1 MTISAFCDFYF
12 GYHPDYKFSTDASEP
27 AKRSELHPEKKK
39 EGGTSLWLCPRYRNL
54 QTYFGCSLNLQQREA
69 SVISYARLTCLIVQ
83 IAIRRPKRKTS
94 PC

>member
-39 EGGTSLWLCPRYRNL
+39 KKEGLLC
-54 QTYFGCSLNLQQREA
+54 GCVLGAEIYKCILVVA
-69 SVISYARLTCLIVQ
+69 
-83 IAIRRPKRKTS
+83 
-94 PC
+94 